1 MKKTVLTLLFAGASA
16 IIMAQSTKTVKGAVI
31 DLNGNPLPGAKV
43 EATGGA
49 ESTVT
54 DADGT
59 FSLEVSQWLKSL
71 SVTYPGMNKKK
82 MSIKS
87 DNRNLI
93 FTMTEKSN
101 YWFVNAVAQC
111 DDDCLGAGVMFGQL
125 DKWGWYG
132 KAVMGFTCFDS
143 YFDEVSYGPT
153 ISAGVIKRVSKSFYM
168 YLGIGYT
175 NLYRKYYDAYDYYY
189 DNGSWGGYVYDY
201 DHGYLENEPA
211 VLLEIGAMHRFGHFN
226 LNYGV
231 GVATDNSN
239 FSSCGA
245 NFHLGIGYSF

>member
-1 MKKTVLTLLFAGASA
+1 MKKTVLTLLFVGAA
-16 IIMAQSTKTVKGAVI
+16 AMTMAQSTKTVKGAVI

-87 DNRNLI
+87 DNRDLI
-93 FTMTEKSN
+93 FTMTEEKSSH
-101 YWFVNAVAQC
+101 WFVNAVAQC

-125 DKWGWYG
+125 NKWGWYG
-132 KAVMGFTCFDS
+132 KTVMDYSCLDD
-143 YFDEVSYGPT
+143 YYYDVSYGST
-153 ISAGVIKRVSKSFYM
+153 ISVGVIKRVSKSFYM
-168 YLGIGYT
+168 YLGGGYT
-175 NLYRKYYDAYDYYY
+175 NYYRENDRYD
-189 DNGSWGGYVYDY
+189 
-201 DHGYLENEPA
+201 LENHA
-211 VLLEIGAMHRFGHFN
+211 AALLEIGALHRIGHFN

-231 GVATDNSN
+231 GITSKTID
-239 FSSCGA
+239 FSEIKGA
-245 NFHLGIGYSF
+245 KFYLGVGYSF

>member
-1 MKKTVLTLLFAGASA
+1 MKKTVLTLLFVGAA
-16 IIMAQSTKTVKGAVI
+16 AMTMAQSTKTVKGAVI

-82 MSIKS
+82 MGIKS
-87 DNRNLI
+87 DNRDLI
-93 FTMTEKSN
+93 FTMAEKSN

-125 DKWGWYG
+125 NKWGWYG
-132 KAVMGFTCFDS
+132 KAVMDFTCFDS
-143 YFDEVSYGPT
+143 DFDEVSYGPT
-153 ISAGVIKRVSKSFYM
+153 ISVGVIKRVSKSFYM
-168 YLGIGYT
+168 YLGFGYT
-175 NLYRKYYDAYDYYY
+175 NLYRDDEDYSYYY
-189 DNGSWGGYVYDY
+189 DDGSWSLVDY
-201 DHGYLENEPA
+201 TYYLENYA
-211 VLLEIGAMHRFGHFN
+211 AALLEIGAMHRIGHLN

-231 GVATDNSN
+231 GVASKAID
-239 FSSCGA
+239 FSRSGGVKC
-245 NFHLGIGYSF
+245 HLGIGYSF

>member
-1 MKKTVLTLLFAGASA
+1 MKKTVLTLLFTGAVA
-16 IIMAQSTKTVKGAVI
+16 MTMAQTAKTVKGAVI
-31 DLNGNPLPGAKV
+31 DVNGNPLPGAKV

-87 DNRNLI
+87 DNRDLI
-93 FTMTEKSN
+93 FTMTEKSS
-101 YWFVNAVAQC
+101 YWFVNAVAQY
-111 DDDCLGAGVMFGQL
+111 DDECLGAGAMFGQL
-125 DKWGWYG
+125 NKWGWYA
-132 KAVMGFTCFDS
+132 KAVMDFAYLDGHVDESS
-143 YFDEVSYGPT
+143 YAPT

-168 YLGIGYT
+168 YLGVGYT
-175 NLYRKYYDAYDYYY
+175 TLYEEGYDFLDSYYDDDHYVETGYY
-189 DNGSWGGYVYDY
+189 SW
-201 DHGYLENEPA
+201 LENVAA
-211 VLLEIGAMHRFGHFN
+211 VLFEVGAMHRIGHFN

-231 GVATDNSN
+231 GIATRSYFYDNVSN
-239 FSSCGA
+239 I
-245 NFHLGIGYSF
+245 HIGIGYSF

>member
-1 MKKTVLTLLFAGASA
+1 MKKVVLTLLFTGAVVMT
-16 IIMAQSTKTVKGAVI
+16 MAQTAKTVKGAVI

-87 DNRNLI
+87 DNRDLI
-93 FTMTEKSN
+93 FTMTEKSS
-101 YWFVNAVAQC
+101 YWFVNAVAQYN
-111 DDDCLGAGVMFGQL
+111 DGCLGAGAMFGKL
-125 DKWGWYG
+125 NKWGWYT
-132 KAVMGFTCFDS
+132 KAVMDFAYLDS
-143 YFDEVSYGPT
+143 HVDESSYAPT
-153 ISAGVIKRVSKSFYM
+153 ISAGVIKRVSKSFYV
-168 YLGIGYT
+168 YLGVGYT
-175 NLYRKYYDAYDYYY
+175 TLYEENYDHYYVGNVYYY
-189 DNGSWGGYVYDY
+189 SC
-201 DHGYLENEPA
+201 LENVAA
-211 VLLEIGAMHRFGHFN
+211 VLFEVGAMHRIGHFN

-231 GVATDNSN
+231 GIATRSYFYDNVSN
-239 FSSCGA
+239 I
-245 NFHLGIGYSF
+245 HIGIGYSF

>member
-1 MKKTVLTLLFAGASA
+1 MKKTVLTLLFTGAVA
-16 IIMAQSTKTVKGAVI
+16 MTMAQTAKTVKGAVI

-87 DNRNLI
+87 DNRDLI
-93 FTMTEKSN
+93 FTMTEKSS
-101 YWFVNAVAQC
+101 YWFVNAVAQY
-111 DDDCLGAGVMFGQL
+111 DDECLGAGAMFGKL
-125 DKWGWYG
+125 NKWGWYA
-132 KAVMGFTCFDS
+132 KAVMDFAYLDGHVDESS
-143 YFDEVSYGPT
+143 YAPT

-168 YLGIGYT
+168 YLGVGYT
-175 NLYRKYYDAYDYYY
+175 NLYYEDYYSSHK
-189 DNGSWGGYVYDY
+189 DVELIS
-201 DHGYLENEPA
+201 EPA
-211 VLLEIGAMHRFGHFN
+211 VLLEVGAMHRFGHFN

-231 GVATDNSN
+231 GIASDEVKFYTENVS
-239 FSSCGA
+239 

>member
-16 IIMAQSTKTVKGAVI
+16 MIMAQSTKTVKGAVI

-87 DNRNLI
+87 DNRDLI

-101 YWFVNAVAQC
+101 YWFVNAVAQY
-111 DDDCLGAGVMFGQL
+111 DDGCLGAGVMFGQL

-132 KAVMGFTCFDS
+132 KAVMDFTYFDGH
-143 YFDEVSYGPT
+143 FDEVSYGPT
-153 ISAGVIKRVSKSFYM
+153 ISAGVIKRVSKSSYM
-168 YLGIGYT
+168 YLGIGYS
-175 NLYRKYYDAYDYYY
+175 NYYDSYDYYY
-189 DNGSWGGYVYDY
+189 DDGSWGGYVCDY
-201 DHGYLENEPA
+201 DHRHLENEPA
-211 VLLEIGAMHRFGHFN
+211 VLLEIGAMHRIGHFN

-231 GVATDNSN
+231 GVANDH
-239 FSSCGA
+239 FDFCCCGA